1 MTMEPKPQQAA
12 SKPTEEYLAALESL
26 VGRILRHGGF
36 DLTFAVRRQ
45 EAAAGDSEPGS
56 PEVVVDFS
64 GPDSDL
70 LLQANAELLNAL
82 EYVILRA
89 LRLDEELFG
98 RVTFDCDGWRRL
110 RVEELKLTAQVAAER
125 VIETGDPFPLGPMNP
140 RERRIIHLAL
150 KDQTAVRTASEGY
163 GAERRVVVMPAS
175 SAAPSPSR
183 RR

>member
-1 MTMEPKPQQAA
+1 M
-12 SKPTEEYLAALESL
+12 LA
-26 VGRILRHGGF
+26 RTLRHGGF
-36 DLTFAVRRQ
+36 DLTFAIRRQ
-45 EAAAGDSEPGS
+45 ETASDDSGLES
-56 PEVVVDFS
+56 PEIVVDFS

-82 EYVILRA
+82 EYVMLRA

-98 RVTFDCDGWRRL
+98 RVTFDCNDWRRM

-150 KDQTAVRTASEGY
+150 KDQAAVRTASEGY

-175 SAAPSPSR
+175 SPAPSPSR

>member
-1 MTMEPKPQQAA
+1 M
-12 SKPTEEYLAALESL
+12 
-26 VGRILRHGGF
+26 RHGGF
-36 DLTFAVRRQ
+36 DVDFAVRRQ
-45 EAAAGDSEPGS
+45 TAIADDSGLES

-82 EYVILRA
+82 EYVVLRA
-89 LRLDEELFG
+89 VRLDEELFG
-98 RVTFDCDGWRRL
+98 KVNFDCQDWRRM

-125 VIETGDPFPLGPMNP
+125 VIETGDPFALGPMNP

-150 KDQTAVRTASEGY
+150 KNQTAVRTASEGF
-163 GAERRVVVMPAS
+163 GAERRVVVLPAS
-175 SAAPSPSR
+175 SPAPSPPR